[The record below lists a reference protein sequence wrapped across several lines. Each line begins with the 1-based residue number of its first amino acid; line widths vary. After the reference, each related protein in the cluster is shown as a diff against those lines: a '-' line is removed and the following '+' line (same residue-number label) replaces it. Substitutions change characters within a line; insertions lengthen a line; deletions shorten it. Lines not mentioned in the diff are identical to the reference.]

1 MQNPPRHQSPHDK
14 TAAAPTDRNDLDQRL
29 AFLQLGADDAERL
42 RGLRDVCGQY
52 MAEFVQSFYRHL
64 FSFDETARFLH
75 DPELVRRLKKA
86 QQAHLESMLDAEWN
100 DDYGVRHRRVGDAH
114 AAVGIEPAYFL
125 GAYNHYIQF
134 FIRALS
140 EQTQGVPTD
149 YSERIG
155 TLIKAVIL
163 DIGLT
168 LDAYF
173 DQATQAMRRAL
184 EMLLQANTELR
195 QFAQFT
201 SHDLKTPLATVIN
214 LCDETIDEFG
224 PDMPAEARK
233 LVEAARNRTFRMSAM
248 IDELL
253 SATISIQAEKEAH
266 ESSSEQAL
274 LEAIDRL
281 RPLLDE
287 KQIEVKLPSQFPWVA
302 GDRVRLR
309 EAFYNLL
316 SNAAKFIDKRP
327 GVIAIEV
334 ELHGD
339 ECVFTFADNGPGI
352 PPEELDRIFV
362 PFRRLPIHRD
372 QPGSGL
378 GLYFTKNLVEQQG
391 GRVWAESELG
401 KGSRFVVVLKTVGA

>member
-1 MQNPPRHQSPHDK
+1 MQNPSHQSPHGK
-14 TAAAPTDRNDLDQRL
+14 TPAPAEDRNDLDRRL
-29 AFLQLGADDAERL
+29 AFLQLGTDDAERL
-42 RGLRDVCGQY
+42 RSLRGLCGPY

-64 FSFDETARFLH
+64 LSFDETARFLR
-75 DPELVRRLKKA
+75 DPELVQRLKKA

-100 DDYGVRHRRVGDAH
+100 DDYVVRHRRVGDAH
-114 AAVGIEPAYFL
+114 AVVGIEPAYFL

-134 FIRALS
+134 FLRALS
-140 EQTQGVPTD
+140 EQAPKSSPGFADRV
-149 YSERIG
+149 G

-214 LCDETIDEFG
+214 LCDEALDEFG
-224 PDMPAEARK
+224 HQMPAEAQR
-233 LVEAARNRTFRMSAM
+233 LVEAARNRTFRMSEM

-253 SATISIQAEKEAH
+253 SASISLQADQAGQEA
-266 ESSSEQAL
+266 SSEQAL
-274 LEAIDRL
+274 IEAIDRI
-281 RPLLDE
+281 RPLLEE
-287 KQIEVKLPSQFPWVA
+287 KQIELKLPAEFPWVV

-316 SNAAKFIDKRP
+316 SNAAKFIDKSP
-327 GVIAIEV
+327 GRIEIEV
-334 ELHGD
+334 ETHGA
-339 ECVFTFADNGPGI
+339 ECVFTFSDNGPGI
-352 PPEELDRIFV
+352 PSDELDRVFV
-362 PFRRLPIHRD
+362 PFRRLPMHRN

-378 GLYFTKNLVEQQG
+378 GLYFAKNLVEQQG
-391 GRVWAESELG
+391 GRIWAESEFG
-401 KGSRFVVVLKTVGA
+401 QGSRFVVVLKRIGM

>member
-1 MQNPPRHQSPHDK
+1 MQNSPEQPPYGKPP
-14 TAAAPTDRNDLDQRL
+14 TAAENQNDLDRRL
-29 AFLQLGADDAERL
+29 EFLQLGADDAERL
-42 RGLRDVCGQY
+42 RSMRAICGRY
-52 MAEFVQSFYRHL
+52 MTDFVQSFYRHL
-64 FSFDETARFLH
+64 FSFDETARFLR
-75 DPELVRRLKKA
+75 DPELVERLKKS
-86 QQAHLESMLDAEWN
+86 QQAHLETMLDAQWDE
-100 DDYGVRHRRVGDAH
+100 DYVVRRRRIGDAH
-114 AAVGIEPAYFL
+114 AVVGIEPTFFL

-140 EQTQGVPTD
+140 EHAPEQL
-149 YSERIG
+149 SEYADRVG

-173 DQATQAMRRAL
+173 DQATQGMRRAL

-253 SATISIQAEKEAH
+253 SATISIHADKEGQ
-266 ESSSEQAL
+266 ETSSEQAIG
-274 LEAIDRL
+274 EAIDRV
-281 RPLLDE
+281 RPLLE
-287 KQIEVKLPSQFPWVA
+287 KKQIEIELPDQFPWVS

-316 SNAAKFIDKRP
+316 SNAAKFIDKTP
-327 GVIAIEV
+327 GRIAIEV
-334 ELHGD
+334 ETHGA
-339 ECVFTFADNGPGI
+339 ECVFAIADNGPGI
-352 PPEELDRIFV
+352 PPEELDHIFV

-372 QPGSGL
+372 HPGSGL

-401 KGSRFVVVLKTVGA
+401 KGSRFVVVLKRVGA